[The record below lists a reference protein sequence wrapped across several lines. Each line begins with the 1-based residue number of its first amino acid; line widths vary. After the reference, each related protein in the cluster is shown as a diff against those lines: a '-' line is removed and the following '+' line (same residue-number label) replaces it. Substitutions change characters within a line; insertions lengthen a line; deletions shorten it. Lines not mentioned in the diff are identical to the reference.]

1 MQKKALPLPP
11 EYQILRTPMT
21 ETPKHTINTCTEAY
35 VSCTAVLV
43 VAACSSL
50 LTHIYSVCVSP
61 ATCVGTALRGDTGRN
76 KFPCGYSDFRMP
88 IPVCLDAH
96 RDLCGCP
103 SKFMQMPIEVYAD
116 AHRSLCGYP
125 SRFMRMPIRFYL
137 NTNAYLSS
145 TYKRYFSPQNKFNK
159 HFN

>member
-76 KFPCGYSDFRMP
+76 KFTYGYSDFRMP
-88 IPVCLDAH
+88 IPVRLDAH
-96 RDLCGCP
+96 RSLCGCP
-103 SKFMQMPIEVYAD
+103 SKFMW
-116 AHRSLCGYP
+116 
-125 SRFMRMPIRFYL
+125 MPIRFYL
-137 NTNAYLSS
+137 NTNAYLPS
-145 TYKRYFSPQNKFNK
+145 TYKRYFPPQNKFNK

>member
-21 ETPKHTINTCTEAY
+21 ETLKHTINTCTEAY
-35 VSCTAVLV
+35 VSSAAVLV
-43 VAACSSL
+43 VAACFFL
-50 LTHIYSVCVSP
+50 LTHIYGVCVSP
-61 ATCVGTALRGDTGRN
+61 TTCVGTALRGDTGRN

-96 RDLCGCP
+96 RNVLGC
-103 SKFMQMPIEVYAD
+103 
-116 AHRSLCGYP
+116 P

-137 NTNAYLSS
+137 NTNAYLPS

-159 HFN
+159 HFNRKEL

>member
-1 MQKKALPLPP
+1 MLSLPP
-11 EYQILRTPMT
+11 EYQILRTQMT
-21 ETPKHTINTCTEAY
+21 ETPKHTINTCRETY
-35 VSCTAVLV
+35 MSYSAVLV

-61 ATCVGTALRGDTGRN
+61 IICVGTALRRYTGRN
-76 KFPCGYSDFRMP
+76 KFSCGYSDLRMP

-96 RDLCGCP
+96 RNVLGC
-103 SKFMQMPIEVYAD
+103 
-116 AHRSLCGYP
+116 P

-137 NTNAYLSS
+137 NTNAYLSG
-145 TYKRYFSPQNKFNK
+145 TCKRCFLPRNKFNK

>member
-96 RDLCGCP
+96 R
-103 SKFMQMPIEVYAD
+103 
-116 AHRSLCGYP
+116 SLCRCP

-145 TYKRYFSPQNKFNK
+145 TYKRYFPPQNKFNK